1 MRRISTGFSNHS
13 HGNSSHHIWW
23 NTLSGTPVFVAHLRY
38 YGARAS
44 RSRGAVEGTLPAL
57 P

>member
-13 HGNSSHHIWW
+13 HGIPPHHIWW
-23 NTLSGTPVFVAHLRY
+23 NTLSGTPVFVAHLRC

-44 RSRGAVEGTLPAL
+44 RSRGAVKGTLPAL